1 MKKLRFLFIFI
12 LALMLGACGLAAP
25 AATQAGI
32 EPTLSGSAVQT
43 VANKKMTLT
52 FALGEREGTYTG
64 ETVNGLPHG
73 SGIFISSNTK
83 NVSWTYA
90 GGWENGHFS
99 GNGKTVWSDGYV
111 MEGVYKNDLLNGEG
125 RTYQN
130 TNNLIYEGN
139 YKDDEY
145 DGRGTLYDMHG
156 NIVFAGTFENGYL
169 VESAADRKARLDT
182 FKAMCYHSL

>member
-12 LALMLGACGLAAP
+12 LALMLGACGQAAP

-52 FALGEREGTYTG
+52 FAFGEREGTYTG

-83 NVSWTYA
+83 T
-90 GGWENGHFS
+90 
-99 GNGKTVWSDGYV
+99 
-111 MEGVYKNDLLNGEG
+111 
-125 RTYQN
+125 
-130 TNNLIYEGN
+130 
-139 YKDDEY
+139 
-145 DGRGTLYDMHG
+145 
-156 NIVFAGTFENGYL
+156 
-169 VESAADRKARLDT
+169 
-182 FKAMCYHSL
+182 